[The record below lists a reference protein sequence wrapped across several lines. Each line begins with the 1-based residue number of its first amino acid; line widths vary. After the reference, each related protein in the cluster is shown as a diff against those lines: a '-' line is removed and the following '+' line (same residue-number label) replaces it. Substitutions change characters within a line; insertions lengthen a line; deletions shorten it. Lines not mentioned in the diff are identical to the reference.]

1 MPRRNAAAA
10 SVAAAGRSGPE
21 RSGRKRRLVV
31 PAFSDPL
38 PPGPPPRDAALVART
53 PMDNSDAAGP
63 PVEPTSGVLRS
74 GLKTFFSS
82 PTVQLA
88 GNVVAALLGFA
99 CDSIAFTAS
108 SAVVPAPLVEKFGH
122 GEAVDPSRGH

>member
-1 MPRRNAAAA
+1 MPGGMPLGEMPLPPR
-10 SVAAAGRSGPE
+10 SPPLGGVAPSGPAG
-21 RSGRKRRLVV
+21 SGAWSS

-99 CDSIAFTAS
+99 CAYGLLHLLRPRWF
-108 SAVVPAPLVEKFGH
+108 PL
-122 GEAVDPSRGH
+122 PW